1 MSISSLSVY
10 SNSSRYQWQ
19 STQNSSSSSS
29 RTQNELSGLSP
40 YTSMASQISGM
51 VELVQYAMKAM
62 GLSEDSR
69 VTFSQI
75 SKYQQQVEK
84 EFDDSLKKATTEMLV
99 LFVLRQKSMY
109 TYEMMSAIESLSE
122 GRLSFNTLYQA
133 IYRLRDH
140 GYIRESEKVL
150 SQDNRMRIYFSITEE
165 GQVYLDALRREYQS
179 FIDAVAL
186 IFSKDGSLKG
196 GNADDQ

>member
-1 MSISSLSVY
+1 
-10 SNSSRYQWQ
+10 
-19 STQNSSSSSS
+19 
-29 RTQNELSGLSP
+29 
-40 YTSMASQISGM
+40 
-51 VELVQYAMKAM
+51 
-62 GLSEDSR
+62 
-69 VTFSQI
+69 
-75 SKYQQQVEK
+75 
-84 EFDDSLKKATTEMLV
+84 MLV

-140 GYIRESEKVL
+140 GYIQESEKVL
-150 SQDNRMRIYFSITEE
+150 SQDNRVRIYFSITEE
-165 GQVYLDALRREYQS
+165 GQVYLEALRREYQS

-196 GNADDQ
+196 GHTDDQ